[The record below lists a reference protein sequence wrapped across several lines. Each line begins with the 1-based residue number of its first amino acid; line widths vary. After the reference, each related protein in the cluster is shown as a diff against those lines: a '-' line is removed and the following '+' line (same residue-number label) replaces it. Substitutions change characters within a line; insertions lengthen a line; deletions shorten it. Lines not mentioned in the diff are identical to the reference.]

1 MDNFLRSKRTREAA
15 IEAALTILARDGA
28 KKLTIDAVA
37 RESGISKGGILHHF
51 RTKDAVLRA
60 LIENQMEQVESYR
73 ADYLASLP
81 ADHPEPQLAAYIASF
96 RKAFALPHSAVFAIA
111 GTLGEAPDILE
122 TIRTKDAEQLA
133 TVRAQAANPVLAE
146 VRWAATM
153 GLAMSERFS
162 LSPLSAEERE
172 RLFDYLQ
179 DDRNWSTAP
188 AEAEAVPEAA
198 SPHPPRG
205 RRAAAKRG

>member
-1 MDNFLRSKRTREAA
+1 MDNSQRSKRTREAA

-28 KKLTIDAVA
+28 TKLTIDAVA
-37 RESGISKGGILHHF
+37 RESGMSKGGILHHF

-73 ADYLASLP
+73 AAYLASLP

-96 RKAFALPHSAVFAIA
+96 RKAFALPHSVTFAIA
-111 GTLGEAPDILE
+111 GALGEAPDILE

-162 LSPLSAEERE
+162 LSPFSAAERE

-179 DDRNWSTAP
+179 DDRNWSAAAP
-188 AEAEAVPEAA
+188 TEAA
-198 SPHPPRG
+198 AGETVSRPRPRG
-205 RRAAAKRG
+205 RKAAAGPG